1 MNFQIGVS
9 GEGLSDEETAQAVEN
24 IQQADIEKGL
34 TITEPEP
41 LPEEVIPEEV
51 NPEVVSENEE
61 KNFSEKVVE
70 NIKNQP
76 VNKAIGNVAT
86 NPTVKL
92 YAEDTLI
99 GLGEGARGAASNII
113 TIPER
118 VIDFFN
124 GEMEEEM
131 KTEEGYQTEWDQFM
145 YGDGDP
151 ITTKTWWGA
160 FVSGATEVI
169 STIYLTGGV
178 GKVSKGAGLLP
189 HLKQGALA
197 GLKYDLVAKNVNQD
211 NLTGE
216 VVKHVPILDNA
227 LATKDTDSPVV
238 RKLKHVVEG
247 MGIGGAVDTF
257 MFKMAPVLKNSLDAG
272 SQRAKSAALKTKEV
286 ATDISTEAQRIGTD
300 LYNERGALKDA
311 LKEDL
316 APLKPLAD
324 AAVKEGKAISKEVS
338 EIAGLT
344 GKELDKLKR
353 EIIDAD
359 DSELTEFGKKVRE
372 IIISRRQ
379 SVEKQTREQV
389 KQQMKDAGVRFP
401 KNAPIGDRHL
411 GTSTSNSTAT
421 DVNKSINRVK
431 KEWGSEEGHVGSI
444 TSNTQIERMVQGTGE
459 TDEVIKEILGN
470 FRSQGFIKELAETAR
485 RQGKTLQES
494 IGRDLDMFR
503 AVYEGRNTDNVDVD
517 EFFKAFTKDQTT
529 LYSTTKSG
537 KKVKVGEYVKPE
549 YIKALDM
556 VNTSLFN
563 DIRDSGIAARELAD
577 ITNIKDI
584 DGPAEMMV
592 KKLIAGLRLRKMSSS
607 EVSQQLAEFGDS
619 RLKGIKRG
627 VSEKAEIN
635 KSLKFIQKQKQE
647 AIDKEVQKSID
658 AFRMALDLTTEQDGD
673 EVFKTMFEGISMAD
687 GVHTLDDLDAFMRK
701 KMRGGTFAGDEK
713 KTGAFLRE
721 MGTMFTH
728 SVLSGPKTSVRA
740 ILGTGTATF
749 TRPMAMAMGGL
760 MRGDF
765 TTSRAALASMNAMRE
780 AVPEAWTLFKKKLN
794 SYWAGDIS
802 TIKTRY
808 VERDALNDQWQMY
821 GHWAETRGNV
831 KDKALYRT
839 ANMIRGLNDSSL
851 LTYST
856 KIMASTDDAFSL
868 IIGRAKAREKAFL
881 AAAKDL
887 PDGDFVNF
895 DAKFFREAEDYFND
909 NIFKPDGTLTNSA
922 AEFARKE
929 ATLTQDLTGFGKNLA
944 NAFDKTP
951 WARPFFLFARTG
963 INGLR
968 LTAKHTPGFNL
979 LVDEFNM
986 IAKAKP
992 GDNLQHLK
1000 QFGIETPQ
1008 DLLNAKAV
1016 QNGRLAMGSSVLF
1029 MASMAYLN
1037 DGLHGNGPTNR
1048 KQRQQWLDMGWK
1060 PRTIKL
1066 GGVWVNYDAFEPF
1079 NQILALVGD
1088 IGDHQDLM
1096 GEEWT
1101 ENSLGKLA
1109 MALASTATSKSYL
1122 AGMQSFVDLFSG
1134 SPGQQNRIIASLM
1147 NNTVP
1152 LAGLRNE
1159 IGNVLTPYTRELG
1172 SDINSSIRNRNK
1184 ITENIAGDPLPIKYD
1199 ILTGKPIKDHNFVT
1213 RMFNAVSPVNFNLDY
1228 SEGRQFLFNSGY
1240 DVREATYTAPDGT
1253 DLSDSPKVRSMY
1265 QKAIGDQNLLEVFDK
1280 MAKEESIQVSIAEME
1295 WHKKNGMRDV
1305 EPRSFPHYKRIA
1317 KAFDKA
1323 KKRAWA
1329 SLKKDTDVQ
1338 KLIIEERNQKVKNV
1352 KANRGT
1358 IDKILEIPK

>member
-1 MNFQIGVS
+1 MNEEMNFQIGIS
-9 GEGLSDEETAQAVEN
+9 GEGLSDEATAQAVEN
-24 IQQADIEKGL
+24 IQQADVEKGL

-51 NPEVVSENEE
+51 KEETKEVTPEVVNEE
-61 KNFSEKVVE
+61 EPKEKS
-70 NIKNQP
+70 
-76 VNKAIGNVAT
+76 KAR
-86 NPTVKL
+86 L

-113 TIPER
+113 TTPER

-160 FVSGATEVI
+160 FVSGATEVV
-169 STIYLTGGV
+169 STIALTGGA
-178 GKVSKGAGLLP
+178 GKLSKGTGLLP
-189 HLKQGALA
+189 HLKQGAMV
-197 GLKYDLVAKNVNQD
+197 GLKYDLIAKNVNDD

-216 VVKHVPILDNA
+216 IVKRVPWLDNA

-247 MGIGGAVDTF
+247 MGIGSVVDTF
-257 MFKMAPVLKNSLDAG
+257 MFKLGPVLKNSVDAG
-272 SQRAKSAALKTKEV
+272 SQRAKSVAKKGQEI
-286 ATDISTEAQRIGTD
+286 ATDVSTEAQRIGTD

-324 AAVKEGKAISKEVS
+324 AAVKEGKAIGKEVS

-344 GKELDKLKR
+344 GKQLDKLKR

-359 DSELTEFGKKVRE
+359 DEQLTEFGKKVRD

-431 KEWGSEEGHVGSI
+431 KEWGSEEGHVGSL

-503 AVYEGRNTDNVDVD
+503 EVYQGRNTDNVDVD
-517 EFFKAFTKDQTT
+517 EFFKAFTKDQTA
-529 LYSTTKSG
+529 LYRITKSG

-563 DIRDSGIAARELAD
+563 DIRDSGIGARELAD

-592 KKLIAGLRLRKMSSS
+592 KKLIAGLRLRKMSSA
-607 EVSQQLAEFGDS
+607 EVSQQLSEFGDA
-619 RLKGIKRG
+619 RLT
-627 VSEKAEIN
+627 N
-635 KSLKFIQKQKQE
+635 KTRLTRKELTQK
-647 AIDKEVQKSID
+647 IDQDVQKSID

-728 SVLSGPKTSVRA
+728 SVLSGPKTSIRA

-760 MRGDF
+760 LKGDF
-765 TTSRAALASMNAMRE
+765 VTTRAALASMNAMRE
-780 AVPEAWTLFKKKLN
+780 AVPEAFKLDKKKLN
-794 SYWAGDIS
+794 SYWAGDLS

-808 VERDALNDQWQMY
+808 VERDALEDQWKMY

-856 KIMASTDDAFSL
+856 KIMASTDDAFAL

-895 DAKFFREAEDYFND
+895 DAKFFRQAEDYFNND
-909 NIFKPDGTLTNSA
+909 IFAPDGTLRNTA
-922 AEFARKE
+922 AEYARKE
-929 ATLTQDLTGFGKNLA
+929 ATLTQDLTGFGKSLA
-944 NAFDKTP
+944 TAFDKTP

-1008 DLLNAKAV
+1008 DLINAKAI
-1016 QNGRLAMGSSVLF
+1016 QNGRLAMGSSVIF

-1037 DGLHGNGPTNR
+1037 DGLHGNGPTD
-1048 KQRQQWLDMGWK
+1048 RQKRQAWMDMGWK

-1134 SPGQQNRIIASLM
+1134 SPGQQNRILASLF

-1184 ITENIAGDPLPIKYD
+1184 ATENIAGDPLPIKYD

-1240 DVREATYTAPDGT
+1240 DIREATYTAPDGT

-1265 QKAIGDQNLLEVFDK
+1265 QKAIGEQNLLAVFDK

-1323 KKRAWA
+1323 QKRAWA
-1329 SLKKDTDVQ
+1329 SLKEDTDVQ
-1338 KLIIEERNQKVKNV
+1338 KLIIEERNQKVK
-1352 KANRGT
+1352 T
-1358 IDKILEIPK
+1358 

>member
-1 MNFQIGVS
+1 MNFQIGIS
-9 GEGLSDEETAQAVEN
+9 GEGLSDEATKQAVEN
-24 IQQADIEKGL
+24 IQQADVEKGL

-51 NPEVVSENEE
+51 ITEESKKVKNE
-61 KNFSEKVVE
+61 KNFVE
-70 NIKNQP
+70 N
-76 VNKAIGNVAT
+76 AAT
-86 NPTVKL
+86 GLAKGYKNPTARM

-160 FVSGATEVI
+160 FVSGATEVV

-178 GKVSKGAGLLP
+178 GKVAKGAPLIA
-189 HLKQGALA
+189 HIKQGALA
-197 GLKYDLVAKNVNQD
+197 GLKYDLVAKNINQD

-216 VVKHVPILDNA
+216 MVKHVPILDNA

-238 RKLKHVVEG
+238 RKLKHIVEG
-247 MGIGGAVDTF
+247 IGIGGTVDTF
-257 MFKMAPVLKNSLDAG
+257 MVKMAPVLRNSLDAG
-272 SQRAKSAALKTKEV
+272 SQRAKSAAKKV
-286 ATDISTEAQRIGTD
+286 AAKGEQVATD

-324 AAVKEGKAISKEVS
+324 AAVKEGKAIGKEVG
-338 EIAGLT
+338 EIADLT
-344 GKELDKLKR
+344 GKEFNKLKN
-353 EIIDAD
+353 EVVNAD

-389 KQQMKDAGVRFP
+389 KSQMKDAGVRFP

-411 GTSTSNSTAT
+411 GTSTSNSTAS
-421 DVNKSINRVK
+421 DINNSMKRVK
-431 KEWGSEEGHVGSI
+431 KEWGLEEGNVGST

-459 TDEVIKEILGN
+459 TEEVIKEILGN

-494 IGRDLDMFR
+494 IGEDLDMFR
-503 AVYEGRNTDNVDVD
+503 AVYQGRNTDNVDVD
-517 EFFKAFTKDQTT
+517 EFFKLFTKDQTK
-529 LYSTTKSG
+529 LYQRVTSKSG
-537 KKVKVGEYVKPE
+537 KEYSKKVGEYVKPE

-563 DIRDSGIAARELAD
+563 DIRDAGIGARELAD

-592 KKLIAGLRLRKMSSS
+592 KKLIAGLRLRKISSS
-607 EVSQQLAEFGDS
+607 EVSQQLSEFGDA
-619 RLKGIKRG
+619 RLSNKTKLTRKELH
-627 VSEKAEIN
+627 EKIE
-635 KSLKFIQKQKQE
+635 K
-647 AIDKEVQKSID
+647 DVQKSID
-658 AFRMALDLTTEQDGD
+658 AFRMALDMTTEQDGD

-749 TRPMAMAMGGL
+749 TRPMAMAIGGA

-765 TTSRAALASMNAMRE
+765 TTSRAALASLNAMRE
-780 AVPEAWTLFKKKLN
+780 AIPEAWQLGKKKLN
-794 SYWAGDIS
+794 SYWAGDLS

-808 VERDALNDQWQMY
+808 VERDALEDQWQMY
-821 GHWAETRGNV
+821 GHWAETRGNL

-839 ANMIRGLNDSSL
+839 ANMMRGLNDSSL

-895 DAKFFREAEDYFND
+895 DAKFFRQTEDYFN
-909 NIFKPDGTLTNSA
+909 NEIFKPDGTLTDAA
-922 AEFARKE
+922 AEFSRKE
-929 ATLTQDLTGFGKNLA
+929 ATLTQDLTGFGKGLA
-944 NAFDKTP
+944 KTFDSTP

-1000 QFGIETPQ
+1000 QFGIESPQ
-1008 DLLNAKAV
+1008 DLMNAKAI
-1016 QNGRLAMGSSVLF
+1016 QNGRLAMGSSALF

-1037 DGLHGNGPTNR
+1037 GGLHGNGPTDR
-1048 KQRQQWLDMGWK
+1048 VKRQAWLDAGWK

-1096 GEEWT
+1096 GEEWV
-1101 ENSLGKLA
+1101 ENNLGKLA

-1152 LAGLRNE
+1152 LSGLRNE

-1172 SDINSSIRNRNK
+1172 SDVWSSIRNRNK
-1184 ITENIAGDPLPIKYD
+1184 VTENIAMDALPIKYD
-1199 ILTGKPIKDHNFVT
+1199 ILTGKPIKDHNFMT

-1228 SEGRQFLFNSGY
+1228 SEGREFLFNSGY
-1240 DVREATYTAPDGT
+1240 DMRTSTYSAPDGT
-1253 DLSDSPKVRSMY
+1253 DLSNSPKVRSMF
-1265 QKAIGDQNLLEVFDK
+1265 QQAIGKQNLESVFNK
-1280 MAKEESIQVSIAEME
+1280 MAREESIQVSIAEMN
-1295 WHKKNGMRDV
+1295 WHRKNGLKDV
-1305 EPRSFPHYKRIA
+1305 EPKSFPHYKRIA
-1317 KAFDKA
+1317 KEFDKA

-1329 SLKKDTDVQ
+1329 SIKKDNDVQ
-1338 KLIIEERNQKVKNV
+1338 KLLIEERNQKVKNV
-1352 KANRGT
+1352 KANQGT

>member
-1 MNFQIGVS
+1 MNFQIGIS
-9 GEGLSDEETAQAVEN
+9 GEGLSDEATTQAVEN
-24 IQQADIEKGL
+24 IQQADVEKGL

-51 NPEVVSENEE
+51 KEETKEVTPEVVQEQPTEE
-61 KNFSEKVVE
+61 TTDK
-70 NIKNQP
+70 
-76 VNKAIGNVAT
+76 
-86 NPTVKL
+86 PTARDYV
-92 YAEDTLI
+92 EDTLI

-151 ITTKTWWGA
+151 ITTKTWWGGL
-160 FVSGATEVI
+160 VSGATEVL

-178 GKVSKGAGLLP
+178 GKLAKGAPLLA
-189 HLKQGALA
+189 HLKQGAMV
-197 GLKYDLVAKNVNQD
+197 GLKYDLVAKNVNDD

-216 VVKHVPILDNA
+216 LVKRVPWLDNA

-247 MGIGGAVDTF
+247 MGIGGVVDTF
-257 MFKMAPVLKNSLDAG
+257 MFRMAPVLKNSLDAG
-272 SQRAKSAALKTKEV
+272 TQRAKSAKIKTQQV
-286 ATDISTEAQRIGTD
+286 ATD

-324 AAVKEGKAISKEVS
+324 AAVKEGKAIGKEVS

-359 DSELTEFGKKVRE
+359 DEQLTEFGKKVRD
-372 IIISRRQ
+372 IIVSRRQ

-389 KQQMKDAGVRFP
+389 KQQMKDAGPRFP

-431 KEWGSEEGHVGSI
+431 KEWGSEEGHVGSL

-470 FRSQGFIKELAETAR
+470 FRSQGFIKELTETAR

-494 IGRDLDMFR
+494 IGKDLDMFR
-503 AVYEGRNTDNVDVD
+503 EVYQGRNTDNVDVD
-517 EFFKAFTKDQTT
+517 EFFKAFTKDQTAV
-529 LYSTTKSG
+529 YRTTKSG
-537 KKVKVGEYVKPE
+537 RKVKVGEYVKPE

-563 DIRDSGIAARELAD
+563 DIRDAGIGARELAD
-577 ITNIKDI
+577 ITDIKDI

-592 KKLIAGLRLRKMSSS
+592 KKLIAGLRLRKISSA
-607 EVSQQLAEFGDS
+607 EVSQQLSEFGDARLTNKTRLS
-619 RLKGIKRG
+619 RKELT
-627 VSEKAEIN
+627 EK
-635 KSLKFIQKQKQE
+635 
-647 AIDKEVQKSID
+647 IDQDVQKSID
-658 AFRMALDLTTEQDGD
+658 AFRMALDMTTEQDGD

-701 KMRGGTFAGDEK
+701 KMRGGTFAGDK
-713 KTGAFLRE
+713 KQTGAFLRE

-740 ILGTGTATF
+740 ILGTSTATF
-749 TRPMAMAMGGL
+749 TRPMAMALGSAMK
-760 MRGDF
+760 GDF
-765 TTSRAALASMNAMRE
+765 VTSRAALSSLNAMRE
-780 AVPEAWTLFKKKLN
+780 AIPESFKLFKKKLN
-794 SYWAGDIS
+794 GYWAGDIS

-808 VERDALNDQWQMY
+808 VERSAVDDQWKMY
-821 GHWAETRGNV
+821 GHWAETRGNTV
-831 KDKALYRT
+831 DKALYRM
-839 ANMIRGLNDSSL
+839 ANMVRGMNDNSL

-856 KIMASTDDAFSL
+856 KIMASTDDAFAL
-868 IIGRAKAREKAFL
+868 IIGRARAREKAFL
-881 AAAKDL
+881 AAAEQL
-887 PDGDFVNF
+887 PDGNLANL
-895 DAKFFREAEDYFND
+895 DAKFFRQAEDNFNEQ
-909 NIFKPDGTLTNSA
+909 IFKADGTLTDTA
-922 AEFARKE
+922 AEYSRKE
-929 ATLTQDLTGFGKNLA
+929 ATLTQDLTGFSKNLA
-944 NAFDKTP
+944 NAFDQAP

-968 LTAKHTPGFNL
+968 LTAKHTPGFNF
-979 LVDEFNM
+979 LVDEFNL

-992 GDNLQHLK
+992 GDNLSHLK

-1008 DLLNAKAV
+1008 DLINAKAI
-1016 QNGRLAMGSSVLF
+1016 QNGRLAMGSSALF
-1029 MASMAYLN
+1029 MASMAYLGG
-1037 DGLHGNGPTNR
+1037 GLHGNGPTDR
-1048 KQRQQWLDMGWK
+1048 KKRQAWLDAGWK
-1060 PRTIKL
+1060 PRTIKI
-1066 GGVWVNYDAFEPF
+1066 GDVWVNYDAFEPY

-1088 IGDHQDLM
+1088 IGDHQELM
-1096 GEEWT
+1096 GEEWA
-1101 ENSLGKLA
+1101 EDRLLKLS

-1122 AGMQSFVDLFSG
+1122 AGLQSFVDLFSG
-1134 SPGQQNRIIASLM
+1134 APGQQERIVASLM

-1159 IGNVLTPYTRELG
+1159 IGKVLSPHTRELG
-1172 SDINSSIRNRNK
+1172 SDVWDSIRNRNLV
-1184 ITENIAGDPLPIKYD
+1184 TENIATDPLPIKYD
-1199 ILTGKPIKDHNFVT
+1199 ILTGRPIKDHNFVT

-1228 SEGRQFLFNSGY
+1228 SEGRQLLFNSGY
-1240 DVREATYTAPDGT
+1240 DMRSSTYSAPDGT
-1253 DLSDSPKVRSMY
+1253 DLSDSPKVRSMF
-1265 QKAIGDQNLLEVFDK
+1265 QKAIGDQNLEKIFNK
-1280 MAKEESIQVSIAEME
+1280 MAQEESIQVSIAEME
-1295 WHKKNGMRDV
+1295 WHRKNGMSDV
-1305 EPRSFPHYKRIA
+1305 EPKSFPHYKRIA
-1317 KAFDKA
+1317 KEFDKA

-1329 SLKKDTDVQ
+1329 SLQKDTDVQ
-1338 KLIIEERNQKVKNV
+1338 KLLIEERNQKLKNV
-1352 KANRGT
+1352 KANKGT
-1358 IDKILEIPK
+1358 IDKILEMPK